1 MSRREK
7 GEGSISQRKDG
18 TWTARLNL
26 GLDSDGKR
34 KIKAFYG
41 KTEREVKNKLKEYKK
56 ELIKNDFVE
65 VQKTTVKE
73 YMENWLVNVKRGE
86 LKPSSYDRLE
96 QTCNY
101 QIFPHIGYMQI
112 HNLTS
117 ADIQN
122 LINVLSDKGYSY
134 SSIKKAYNAIN
145 SCFTLAYNRGE
156 IRRNPAI
163 CISLPNQI
171 KKEESE
177 IIFYEAEEIDLIEKY
192 ALEKYKNG
200 KYKYDNGW
208 YIILLLYTGLRIG
221 EMLAL
226 KWENVNLINNTIRVS
241 GNLKAVKNRDKTSD
255 KSYKII
261 EQSPKTKSGNR
272 IIPLADRAR
281 EALEYLS
288 QHRHNDKYVATTKN
302 GKNISARNI
311 DRTFRSIIETAGID
325 KPAGVHSLR
334 HTFASMLF
342 KRGVDVK
349 TVSEILGHSDV
360 TVTYNIYIHIIDEQK
375 TKAISLL
382 NKPIQESVD

>member
-171 KKEESE
+171 KKHRLIKGDTP
-177 IIFYEAEEIDLIEKY
+177 II
-192 ALEKYKNG
+192 
-200 KYKYDNGW
+200 
-208 YIILLLYTGLRIG
+208 
-221 EMLAL
+221 
-226 KWENVNLINNTIRVS
+226 
-241 GNLKAVKNRDKTSD
+241 
-255 KSYKII
+255 
-261 EQSPKTKSGNR
+261 
-272 IIPLADRAR
+272 
-281 EALEYLS
+281 
-288 QHRHNDKYVATTKN
+288 
-302 GKNISARNI
+302 
-311 DRTFRSIIETAGID
+311 
-325 KPAGVHSLR
+325 
-334 HTFASMLF
+334 
-342 KRGVDVK
+342 
-349 TVSEILGHSDV
+349 
-360 TVTYNIYIHIIDEQK
+360 
-375 TKAISLL
+375 
-382 NKPIQESVD
+382 

>member
-1 MSRREK
+1 MARREK

-18 TWTARLNL
+18 SWTARLTL
-26 GLDSDGKR
+26 GFDSDGKR

-41 KTEREVKNKLKEYKK
+41 KTEREVKNKLKEFKK
-56 ELIKNDFVE
+56 ELIRNDFAE
-65 VQKTTVKE
+65 IQKATVKE
-73 YMENWLVNVKRGE
+73 YMENWLVNTKRVE

-101 QIFPHIGYMQI
+101 QIFPFIGYMQI

-122 LINVLSDKGYSY
+122 LINLLSDKGYSF

-145 SCFTLAYNRGE
+145 ACFTLAYNRGE
-156 IRRNPAI
+156 VRRNPAL

-171 KKEESE
+171 KKEASD
-177 IIFYEAEEIDLIEKY
+177 ITFYNTEEIELIEKY
-192 ALEKYKNG
+192 ALKKYRNG
-200 KYKYDNGW
+200 KYKYENGW

-226 KWENVNLINNTIRVS
+226 KWDNVNMRNSTIRVS
-241 GNLKAVKNRDKTSD
+241 GNLKAVKDRDEKSD
-255 KSYKII
+255 KSYKTI

-272 IIPLADRAR
+272 LIPLADKAK
-281 EALEYLS
+281 EAIEYLS
-288 QHRHNDKYVATTKN
+288 EHRHSDKYVVATKN
-302 GKNISARNI
+302 GKTISARNI
-311 DRTFRSIIETAGID
+311 DRTFRRIIETAGID

-342 KRGVDVK
+342 KHGVDVK

-360 TVTYNIYIHIIDEQK
+360 TVTYNIYIHVIEEQK

-382 NKPIQESVD
+382 NKPIK

>member
-1 MSRREK
+1 MARREK

-18 TWTARLNL
+18 SWTARFTL
-26 GLDSDGKR
+26 GFDSDGKR

-41 KTEREVKNKLKEYKK
+41 KTEREVKNKLKEFKK
-56 ELIKNDFVE
+56 ELIRNDFAE
-65 VQKTTVKE
+65 IQKATVKE
-73 YMENWLVNVKRGE
+73 YMENWLVNTKRVE

-101 QIFPHIGYMQI
+101 QIFPFIGYMQI

-122 LINVLSDKGYSY
+122 LINLLSDKGYSY
-134 SSIKKAYNAIN
+134 SSIKKAYNAI
-145 SCFTLAYNRGE
+145 SACFTLAYNRGE
-156 IRRNPAI
+156 VQRNPAL

-171 KKEESE
+171 KKEASD
-177 IIFYEAEEIDLIEKY
+177 ITFYNTEEIELIEKY
-192 ALEKYKNG
+192 ALKKYGNG
-200 KYKYDNGW
+200 KYKYENGW

-226 KWENVNLINNTIRVS
+226 KWDNVDMQNSTIRVS
-241 GNLKAVKNRDKTSD
+241 GNLKAVKNRDEKSD
-255 KSYKII
+255 KSYKTI

-272 IIPLADRAR
+272 FIPLADKAK
-281 EALEYLS
+281 EAIEYLS
-288 QHRHNDKYVATTKN
+288 EHRHSDKYVVATKN
-302 GKNISARNI
+302 GKTISARNI
-311 DRTFRSIIETAGID
+311 DRTFRRIIENAGID

-342 KRGVDVK
+342 KHGVDVK

-360 TVTYNIYIHIIDEQK
+360 TVTYNIYIHVIEEQK

-382 NKPIQESVD
+382 NKPIK